1 MHNQIIAWATPV
13 FLLLI
18 FAEWWYSRRH
28 ALQLYRLNDSL
39 SSLGCG
45 VFTLLVEL
53 FAKSALL
60 VLFAWVSQHAG
71 MFEFSSSSWITWVLF
86 FFLFDFVYYW
96 CHRWAH
102 EINFMWGGHV
112 PHHQSEEFN
121 LTTAL
126 RQGALQDIFM
136 WPIFL
141 SLALLGCP
149 ADVFIVT
156 MTISKLYQFWIHTRV
171 IDKVPF
177 IEGILNTP
185 SAHRVHHGINDIYL
199 DRNHGG
205 TFMIWDRLFGTWQEE
220 TETPIYG
227 VRKRYQSWNPV
238 WAHFEWLWLLWQDAL
253 KSTDPRDLVRIWFKP
268 TGWRPENVAQESP
281 YPVPDLQHYR
291 RFDSRVDATRQWL
304 AVAAFG
310 VALYANDVLLKN
322 IATLSA
328 WQILLAGAVVVVG
341 LLACARLL
349 GEPTLWRD

>member
-18 FAEWWYSRRH
+18 FIEALYSHRH
-28 ALQLYRLNDSL
+28 QLQLYRLNDSL
-39 SSLGCG
+39 ASLGCG
-45 VFTLLVEL
+45 VFTVTVEV
-53 FAKSALL
+53 FAKSVLL
-60 VLFAWVSQHAG
+60 VLFGWVSTQFG
-71 MFEFSSSSWITWVLF
+71 LFEFSSSHWTTWVLF

-96 CHRWAH
+96 CHRWSH
-102 EINFMWGGHV
+102 EINFLWGGHV

-126 RQGALQDIFM
+126 RQGALQDIFL

-156 MTISKLYQFWIHTRV
+156 MTISKLYQFWIHTRL

-185 SAHRVHHGINDIYL
+185 SAHRVHHGINDLYL

-205 TFMIWDRLFGTWQEE
+205 TLMIWDRLFGTWQQE

-253 KSTDPRDLVRIWFKP
+253 KSTDVRDLYRVWIKP
-268 TGWRPENVAQESP
+268 TGWRPRNVAQDEP
-281 YPVPDLQHYR
+281 YPEPDLQHYR
-291 RFDSRVDATRQWL
+291 RFDSRVDRRHTVLAL
-304 AVAAFG
+304 VFFAVAL
-310 VALYANDVLLKN
+310 VANNFLMEN
-322 IATLSA
+322 IAALSA
-328 WQILLAGAVVVVG
+328 WQILLACAAVVTG
-341 LLACARLL
+341 LLLCTRML
-349 GEPTLWRD
+349 GDPVHWRD